1 MAKSLKYHNLITLF
15 LVLIITVALFKL
27 GILETWAKELEYLG
41 YFGTIILGIFFVSTF
56 TAAPAATMLVL
67 MSENMN
73 IFMVAVFAGL
83 GGAIGDYLIHHFI
96 EDGLVHEI
104 EAVFRKMAGNSWK
117 KFDHIIHTRH
127 FARISLVIG
136 ALILVSPIPDEIG
149 LGLMNIYHLGARKLF
164 ALTFGLHLIYILIL
178 LSVIELFI

>member
-1 MAKSLKYHNLITLF
+1 MVKSWKYHNLIALF
-15 LVLIITVALFKL
+15 SILIITIMLFHF
-27 GILETWAKELEYLG
+27 GILEQWVKELEHLG
-41 YFGTIILGIFFVSTF
+41 YFGIIILGIFFVSTF
-56 TAAPAATMLVL
+56 TAVPAATMLVL
-67 MSENMN
+67 MSEDMN

-83 GGAIGDYLIHHFI
+83 GGAIGDCLTHHFI
-96 EDGLVHEI
+96 EDGLAHEI

-136 ALILVSPIPDEIG
+136 ELILVSPIPDEIG
-149 LGLMNIYHLGARKLF
+149 LGFMSIYHLGAAKLF
-164 ALTFGLHLIYILIL
+164 TLTFGLHSIYILIL